1 MRTILKY
8 DRRGARRKRSLLLC
22 AEPFLHFAHVL
33 AHIDRAA
40 NVAKMFK
47 HEIFSF
53 NHAASLLQFRC
64 LSLAHIRT
72 DYKRSRRP

>member
-1 MRTILKY
+1 MRSNSGLNTINA
-8 DRRGARRKRSLLLC
+8 ARDGSVVCLQC

-33 AHIDRAA
+33 AQGIDRAA

-53 NHAASLLQFRC
+53 SHAASLSR
-64 LSLAHIRT
+64 
-72 DYKRSRRP
+72 YRSQHP